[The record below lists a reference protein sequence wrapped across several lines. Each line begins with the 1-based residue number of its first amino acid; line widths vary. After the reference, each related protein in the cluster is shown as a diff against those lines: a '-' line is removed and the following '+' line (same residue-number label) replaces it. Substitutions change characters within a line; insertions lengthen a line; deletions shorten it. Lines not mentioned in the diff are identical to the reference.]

1 MKRIYDWQIL
11 KNQFILG
18 SWISIVAFFKDQG
31 IKNNS
36 RSRTSARG
44 WIKERRH
51 YIEKINLQAQQ
62 RFIEDETSIRVRHQ
76 KAALELQLKGLK
88 ELEKQPIRSVDD
100 ARKLIVDGMREEREA
115 LGLNA

>member
-1 MKRIYDWQIL
+1 MKRIHDWQIL
-11 KNQFILG
+11 KNQFTVGKWLT
-18 SWISIVAFFKDQG
+18 VADFFRDNK

-36 RSRTSARG
+36 RSRTSTRG

-62 RFIEDETSIRVRHQ
+62 KFVEDETAIRVRHQ
-76 KAALELQLKGLK
+76 KVALELQIKGLK
-88 ELEKQPIRSVDD
+88 ELEKQPVRSIDD